1 MRIDAHH
8 HVWDLSVRP
17 QEWITGEAVQ
27 PLLRNFALSD
37 LAAVATKT
45 GIDRTVIVQ
54 TVADPGETPELL
66 DLAAHEE
73 MVAGVVGW
81 LDLESPAVGDDLAGL
96 LEHAHARK
104 LVAIRDLAQYKDDI
118 EWLGRSEVISA
129 LQLLGR
135 HGLTYDLLT
144 LPPQLPAALRA
155 VTACPETTFVLDHM
169 SKPYIAAGEIE
180 PWRRDVQALAARPN
194 VACKVSGMFTEADW
208 HGWTTQQFRPYVDV
222 LIEAFGPQRLMFG
235 SDWPVSTLAATYEQV
250 VDVAAQLTAD
260 LTAEEEAEFWG
271 GTATRFYR
279 LAT

>member
-1 MRIDAHH
+1 MRIDSHH
-8 HVWDLSVRP
+8 HVWDLAVRP
-17 QEWITGEAVQ
+17 QDWITGEAMQ
-27 PLLRNFALSD
+27 PLLRDFTLSD
-37 LAAVATKT
+37 LAPLAAKT

-66 DLAAHEE
+66 DLAADEE

-81 LDLESPAVGDDLAGL
+81 LDLESPAVDDDLAGL

-104 LVAIRDLAQYKDDI
+104 LVAIRDLAQYKDDV
-118 EWLGRSEVISA
+118 EWLGRADVISA

-135 HGLTYDLLT
+135 HDLTYDLLT
-144 LPPQLPAALRA
+144 LPPQLPAALQA
-155 VTACPETTFVLDHM
+155 VTACPDTTFVLDHM

-180 PWRRDVQALAARPN
+180 PWRRAVRALAARPN

-208 HGWTTQQFRPYVDV
+208 RQWTTEQFRPYVDV
-222 LIEAFGPQRLMFG
+222 LLEAFGPERLMFG

-250 VDVAAQLTAD
+250 VDVAGQLTAH
-260 LTAEEEAEFWG
+260 LSAEEQAEFWA

-279 LAT
+279 LTT